1 MNKKFEKCYS
11 KIRKGEDGYE
21 GISFESG
28 RLVHSMELH
37 EAELETVRI
46 KTFRKGKLIET
57 ISLKKGVLDDTSP
70 LLKLFIKKYS
80 ELFLSTDAGKTKFYF
95 GDDPKYSNQSI
106 DEIIVYI
113 KGNHGCFLLHG
124 TEGQKLQYLS
134 NIGTGDA
141 SAFMLKMFNS
151 QIGKCGIDE

>member
-1 MNKKFEKCYS
+1 ML
-11 KIRKGEDGYE
+11 R
-21 GISFESG
+21 
-28 RLVHSMELH
+28 RL
-37 EAELETVRI
+37 
-46 KTFRKGKLIET
+46 FRKGHADAIGKRT
-57 ISLKKGVLDDTSP
+57 PLKRNFHDTSP